1 MIEYIGIGVSV
12 LGTGLLALNLL
23 WTHNI
28 SQKTRKIESLEVDLR
43 KATSDLID
51 QKLGL
56 VNQRVG
62 AIESRLLIGDTNFKN
77 HDAEIKQLQIA
88 DRDLKLEI
96 VKAINDLRDKV
107 ATSQDLNRLREE
119 LRRERD

>member
-43 KATSDLID
+43 KATSELID
-51 QKLGL
+51 QKLSL

-62 AIESRLLIGDTNFKN
+62 AIEHRLGSGDVHLKTLDDKTT
-77 HDAEIKQLQIA
+77 ALMLA
-88 DRDLKLEI
+88 DKEVKLELL
-96 VKAINDLRDKV
+96 KAINDLRDKV